1 MIMASERDVAVGE
14 FIRMLQDAPPLGLAD
29 ATGPRRLVATE
40 TSGGGRSGH
49 LTVSAAMAE
58 LDALSRHIK
67 GLLVTAGG

>member
-14 FIRMLQDAPPLGLAD
+14 FIRMLQDAPPLGL

-58 LDALSRHIK
+58 LDALSCHIK